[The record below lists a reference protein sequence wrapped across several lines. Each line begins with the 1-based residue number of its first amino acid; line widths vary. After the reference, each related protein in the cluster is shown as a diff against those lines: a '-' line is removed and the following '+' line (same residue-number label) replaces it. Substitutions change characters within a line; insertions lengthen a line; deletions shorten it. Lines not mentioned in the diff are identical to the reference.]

1 MNNSGQTSLAIAP
14 APSETAP
21 LRETT
26 SSLELT
32 WPGTLW
38 PPEETKRLIDLYAA
52 RPLFDDTS
60 EQLIR
65 DNPYCRPIDREST
78 QRFDFNQ
85 TVNRAGSLGASALAA
100 HRMLL
105 NIYETDLIFL
115 PDKNFAD
122 RKNDFASYYSNDNKL
137 LGELIRPTL
146 EAHVFNFLEQE
157 IDVTGKWTLEAV
169 RTYLQDLVAKHEQS
183 ELEMC
188 EAIVSSADPVR
199 AGRALLLQLACDFLS
214 EASASSRNILGKY
227 GAIQSEFFKIVID
240 DYGYGVHP
248 AKHSTLY
255 ENTLATADL
264 LSEVHAY
271 WKFYLSSTFALA
283 NYYHYVSRDHSKY
296 FRAIGAIAVAESMF
310 SHTCRKI
317 SQMLRAVFGKK
328 VDTYYFDEHFHIDA
342 HHGRMAFE
350 HVVTPAIEQHGN
362 GVIPD
367 IIRGMEELQ
376 LLTAIA
382 DEDFIAQVKF
392 FDAVPDLK
400 STAEAIHTR
409 IVEGSLQPSAI
420 THLGTRTQPFITRVN
435 NQDQL
440 YAVQSGTLDLV
451 LSPDQS
457 VRLDRGDVMIVPR
470 QRLHGPAVVSEECCY
485 RVYDLEDYQSCLS

>member
-1 MNNSGQTSLAIAP
+1 MNNSGQTSLAIAA
-14 APSETAP
+14 APDETAE
-21 LRETT
+21 LRETINAFE
-26 SSLELT
+26 ST
-32 WPGTLW
+32 WPGTVW
-38 PPEETKRLIDLYAA
+38 PPVETKRLIDLYAA
-52 RPLFDDTS
+52 RPNFDDTA
-60 EQLIR
+60 EWLIR

-78 QRFDFNQ
+78 QRFDFTQ
-85 TVNRAGSLGASALAA
+85 TVNRTEALGASALAA

-105 NIYETDLIFL
+105 NIYETDLVFL
-115 PDKNFAD
+115 PEKNFAA

-137 LGELIRPTL
+137 LGEMIRPTL
-146 EAHVFNFLEQE
+146 EAHVFQFLENE
-157 IDVTGKWTLEAV
+157 INVTGKWTLEAV
-169 RTYLQDLVAKHEQS
+169 KSYLQDLIVKHEQS

-188 EAIVSSADPVR
+188 TAIVSSADPVR

-214 EASASSRNILGKY
+214 EASASARNILGKY

-264 LSEVHAY
+264 ISEVHAY
-271 WKFYLSSTFALA
+271 WKFYLTSSLTLS
-283 NYYHYVSRDHSKY
+283 NYYHYVCRDHSKY

-310 SHTCRKI
+310 SHTCRKV
-317 SQMLRAVFGKK
+317 SQMLRTVFGKS

-350 HVVTPAIEQHGN
+350 HVVAPAIEQHGN

-392 FDAVPDLK
+392 LDALPELK
-400 STAEAIHTR
+400 STAQAIHAR
-409 IVEGSLQPSAI
+409 ILEGSLQPSAI
-420 THLGTRTQPFITRVN
+420 THLGTQSQPFITRVN

-451 LSPDQS
+451 IGPDETI
-457 VRLDRGDVMIVPR
+457 RLERGDVMIVPR
-470 QRLHGPAVVSEECCY
+470 QRLHGTAVVSDECCY
-485 RVYDLEDYQSCLS
+485 RVFDFEDYRSCLS

>member
-14 APSETAP
+14 APDETPAK
-21 LRETT
+21 RETT
-26 SSLELT
+26 SPDWSSA
-32 WPGTLW
+32 LW
-38 PPEETKRLIDLYAA
+38 PPEETQRLIELYAS
-52 RPLFDDTS
+52 RPLFDDTA
-60 EQLIR
+60 ELLIR
-65 DNPYCRPIDREST
+65 DNPYCRPIDRESIV
-78 QRFDFNQ
+78 RFDFSQ
-85 TVNRAGSLGASALAA
+85 TLDRSEVLGASALAA

-115 PDKNFAD
+115 PEKNFAA
-122 RKNDFASYYSNDNKL
+122 RKNDFTSYYSNDNKL

-146 EAHVFNFLEQE
+146 EAHVFDFLEKE
-157 IDVTGKWTLEAV
+157 INITGKWTLETVKA
-169 RTYLQDLVAKHEQS
+169 YLQDLVAKHEQT

-188 EAIVSSADPVR
+188 TAIVSSADPLR

-214 EASASSRNILGKY
+214 EASASARNILGKY
-227 GAIQSEFFKIVID
+227 GEIQSEFFKIVID

-264 LSEVHAY
+264 ISEVHAY
-271 WKFYLSSTFALA
+271 WKFFLSSTLGIS

-317 SQMLRAVFGKK
+317 SQMLRTVFGKN

-350 HVVTPAIEQHGN
+350 HVVAPAIERYGN

-367 IIRGMEELQ
+367 IVRGMEELQ

-382 DEDFIAQVKF
+382 DEDFIAQVSF
-392 FDAVPDLK
+392 ADTVADLRL
-400 STAEAIHTR
+400 TAQQIHAR
-409 IVEGSLQPSAI
+409 LVDGSLPQLAI
-420 THLGTRTQPFITRVN
+420 THLGTRSQPFITRVS

-440 YAVQSGTLDLV
+440 YAVQSGTLDLI
-451 LSPDQS
+451 LSPDQT
-457 VRLDRGDVMIVPR
+457 VRLDRGETMIVPR
-470 QRLHGPAVVSEECCY
+470 QRLHGTAVVSEESCY
-485 RVYDLEDYQSCLS
+485 RVYEFEDYQSCLS